1 MLNEKFS
8 EDELHK
14 IRELKRK
21 LQKNKKYVN
30 IHQPGES
37 KNLYFMASDKM
48 EPVQK
53 LYQGKPNEQIRFPVI
68 ELDDD
73 DDDNT
78 EKMFDV
84 PKGSALSILEELEK
98 GHRVLKITREGFGS
112 DTKYIPTPVNSNKE

>member
-1 MLNEKFS
+1 MINEKFT
-8 EDELHK
+8 EKELDK

-21 LQKNKKYVN
+21 LQKNKKYVSM
-30 IHQPGES
+30 QPGES
-37 KNLYFMASDKM
+37 INLYFMASDKM

-53 LYQGKPNEQIRFPVI
+53 QYQGKPNEQIRFPVI
-68 ELDDD
+68 EQDD

-98 GHRVLKITREGFGS
+98 GIRVLKITREGSGS
-112 DTKYIPTPVNSNKE
+112 DTRYISTSVNSDKE

>member
-8 EDELHK
+8 EQELDK
-14 IRELKRK
+14 IRQLKHK
-21 LQKNKKYVN
+21 LQKNKKYVSM
-30 IHQPGES
+30 QPGES
-37 KNLYFMASDKM
+37 INLYFMASDKM

-53 LYQGKPNEQIRFPVI
+53 QYQGKPNEQIRFPVR
-68 ELDDD
+68 EQD

-98 GHRVLKITREGFGS
+98 GIRVLKITREGSGS
-112 DTKYIPTPVNSNKE
+112 DTRYISTSVNSDKE